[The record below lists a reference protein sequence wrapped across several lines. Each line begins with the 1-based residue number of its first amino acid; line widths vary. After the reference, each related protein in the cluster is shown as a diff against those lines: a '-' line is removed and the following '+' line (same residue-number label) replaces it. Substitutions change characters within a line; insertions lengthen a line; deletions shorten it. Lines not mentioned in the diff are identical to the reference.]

1 MQKIQRICADYDR
14 FVTATIA
21 LLITVAAAGQDGGFD
36 KPIDAAFDKDVL
48 IVHASEHA
56 CYRLE
61 VYLARNDEQRAR
73 GLMHVRSLPQTTG
86 MLFVYEFDS
95 YISMWM
101 KNTYIPLDI
110 VFARADGSVS
120 SVEHNTEPLSL
131 KSIAALEPVRYAL
144 ELNAGVAEKL
154 SIDRY
159 SRLEWVPAESK

>member
-1 MQKIQRICADYDR
+1 MKL
-14 FVTATIA
+14 VVVA
-21 LLITVAAAGQDGGFD
+21 LLLVGIAAAQNSDLD
-36 KPIDAAFDKDVL
+36 EAFEKDVL

-56 CYRLE
+56 CYRMDI
-61 VYLARNDEQRAR
+61 YLAMNDEQRTR

-86 MLFVYEFDS
+86 MLFVYEADGYLS
-95 YISMWM
+95 IWM

-120 SVEHNTEPLSL
+120 SIVYDAEPLSL
-131 KSIAALEPVRYAL
+131 RSMRALEPVRYVL

-159 SRLEWVPAESK
+159 SRLEWEPKDSGE